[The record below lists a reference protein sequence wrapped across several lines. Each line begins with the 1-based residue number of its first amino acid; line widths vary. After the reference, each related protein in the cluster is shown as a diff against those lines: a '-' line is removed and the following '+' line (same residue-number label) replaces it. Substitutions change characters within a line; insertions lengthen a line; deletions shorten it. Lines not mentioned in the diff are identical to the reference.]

1 MSDQDKATRD
11 AENALVQRLRDRG
24 EASDEWLAAEYLA
37 WLKAVGWKPVNVLP
51 PAADWRR
58 ASGSRALGAPLDP
71 GVKERLIADC
81 QAATDRHGT
90 GAQPALGEEGRDP

>member
-1 MSDQDKATRD
+1 MSDQDRATRD
-11 AENALVQRLRDRG
+11 AEAALVQRLRDRG

-37 WLKAVGWKPVNVLP
+37 WLKATGWRPFMVVP

-58 ASGSRALGAPLDP
+58 ASGGRALGAPLDP
-71 GVKERLIADC
+71 GVKERLLADF

-90 GAQPALGEEGRDP
+90 GAQPVIAEDGDDP